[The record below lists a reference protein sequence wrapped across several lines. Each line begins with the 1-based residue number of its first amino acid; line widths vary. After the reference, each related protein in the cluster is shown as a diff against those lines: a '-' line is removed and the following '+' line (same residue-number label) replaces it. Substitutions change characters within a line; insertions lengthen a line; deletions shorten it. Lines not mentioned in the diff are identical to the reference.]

1 MSSRRLWG
9 GSSRRLSALFLV
21 VVLPPAATLVWL
33 GLQLVEQDRSLWA
46 QRELEGRQAAAE
58 AIVYSLNQSLADA
71 ERHLSDGEVP
81 PGAVRFVMSPQGV
94 KAHPPTRLLWLPTLP
109 VMPAA
114 EAAPFTEAEIFEFQ
128 GGRRV
133 RLRSTRSW
141 GHSTSPAVRA
151 GALVRVARVHRRE
164 RRWNDALTAYRRL
177 AEISGIAIYDIP
189 VDLLARRAIY
199 QPRYPPDIAEK
210 TEDQVAED
218 FLRDASA
225 ERWGAIGEIG
235 SSMTMHPDE
244 RKVVRASC
252 TVHLRTGL
260 PLFTHTPHEGCRQ
273 CALEQLDIID
283 RWV

>member
-1 MSSRRLWG
+1 MSSRRLRG

-71 ERHLSDGEVP
+71 ERHLPDGEVP
-81 PGAVRFVMSPQGV
+81 PGAVRFVMSPQRV
-94 KAHPPTRLLWLPTLP
+94 EAHPPTRLLWLPTLP

-128 GGRRV
+128 GGGAEGALAV
-133 RLRSTRSW
+133 YEEL

-164 RRWNDALTAYRRL
+164 RRVERCVNGVSPPRGDQRDCHLRHPGGLAGPPGHLPATLPSGHRR
-177 AEISGIAIYDIP
+177 EDRGSGGGGFP
-189 VDLLARRAIY
+189 ARRQRGALGNNRRDRFVDDDA
-199 QPRYPPDIAEK
+199 PR
-210 TEDQVAED
+210 
-218 FLRDASA
+218 
-225 ERWGAIGEIG
+225 
-235 SSMTMHPDE
+235 
-244 RKVVRASC
+244 
-252 TVHLRTGL
+252 
-260 PLFTHTPHEGCRQ
+260 
-273 CALEQLDIID
+273 
-283 RWV
+283 